1 MWPLLLNTYCNLA
14 LQSKYICFWI
24 NLLNLQWHEYS
35 KFNTCIGLK
44 TTKPPPCISAPIVL
58 TPKGASPN
66 SPNSCFIFS
75 FEIFSDENKFN
86 NSCIAD
92 LHNARWPWCTPFIE
106 GFQVVPRT
114 QPAVPWLWEI
124 STRQNKQ
131 NTFLNGRCTLWV
143 LTIKHRWSI

>member
-1 MWPLLLNTYCNLA
+1 MFLNQFIEFSVMRILKIQYLHWSEN
-14 LQSKYICFWI
+14 Y
-24 NLLNLQWHEYS
+24 
-35 KFNTCIGLK
+35 K
-44 TTKPPPCISAPIVL
+44 TTSLHQCTNNTDSQEHIPIPLIFVL
-58 TPKGASPN
+58 
-66 SPNSCFIFS
+66 FS
-75 FEIFSDENKFN
+75 VFEIFSDENKFN
-86 NSCIAD
+86 NSCIAG
-92 LHNARWPWCTPFIE
+92 LHIMRWPWCTAFIK